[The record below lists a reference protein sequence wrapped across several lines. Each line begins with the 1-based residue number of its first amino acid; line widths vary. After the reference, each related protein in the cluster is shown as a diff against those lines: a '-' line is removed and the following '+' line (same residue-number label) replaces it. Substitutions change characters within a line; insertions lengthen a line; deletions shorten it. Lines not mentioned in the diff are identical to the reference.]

1 MSDRRSDM
9 DVFGELIKY
18 DPGLLDRP
26 IEELAPISF
35 IGQAAVAGYRS
46 LVGRL
51 DSLPMTEEQKGKTLK
66 DGQDAGRM
74 LLAIE
79 TRIGELLPE
88 DLRKIPG
95 TRGGSRSATSNNDRD
110 RGAVKT
116 TPEGMTKHS
125 VFNAR
130 TIAKNPDVVDEV
142 ISEAVENED
151 IPTKAAVL
159 AKIKARNVAKKHPA
173 GKASPKDINEVALG
187 LSVQLDDC
195 YVKLSAIWP
204 EREYVNNELIT
215 AIETS
220 IGKLCETRGGG

>member
-95 TRGGSRSATSNNDRD
+95 RGGAWGS
-110 RGAVKT
+110 VKT
-116 TPEGMTKHS
+116 TPEGMTKRS

-151 IPTKAAVL
+151 IPTKTAVL

-173 GKASPKDINEVALG
+173 AKASRKDINEVALG